1 MLHRG
6 LQPQGRWPFHR
17 SGQRHSLM
25 WERKTFSLATAV
37 PGVTVPNQQPA
48 AALTEQSEVLQ
59 PQDSDAGLRL
69 TLSGR
74 LSSCAR

>member
-17 SGQRHSLM
+17 SGERHSLM
-25 WERKTFSLATAV
+25 WERKTFPLATAV
-37 PGVTVPNQQPA
+37 PGVTVPTQQPA
-48 AALTEQSEVLQ
+48 TAVAEQSEVLQ
-59 PQDSDAGLRL
+59 PQGSDAGLRL
-69 TLSGR
+69 ILSGQ